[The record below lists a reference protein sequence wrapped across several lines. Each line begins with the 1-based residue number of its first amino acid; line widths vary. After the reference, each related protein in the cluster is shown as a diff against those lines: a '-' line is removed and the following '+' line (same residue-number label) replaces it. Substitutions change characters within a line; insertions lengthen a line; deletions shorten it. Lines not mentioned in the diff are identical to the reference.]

1 MKFLNNIIKI
11 ILSLFEEQNNQ
22 HLKLTKYIK
31 YDIKTYSQQMKDFN
45 KELIESMPWYRK
57 NKE

>member
-31 YDIKTYSQQMKDFN
+31 YDIKPYSQQMKDFN
-45 KELIESMPWYRK
+45 KELRESMPWHRK
-57 NKE
+57 